1 LISKIRY
8 LIDSGGATPESICA
22 LTFTNKAANEMKER
36 LKKYMD
42 VSRMQISTI
51 HSLSVRI
58 IKAFIHS
65 TYLKSPFTI
74 YDDSDQ
80 LSIVKTIM
88 KSRELPGDPYE
99 YLSMIS
105 RHKSEDKR
113 PEDPT
118 YLTIFDQYHEILKQ
132 NNSCDFDDL
141 LIFARN
147 CLRNEQCQN
156 YFSSKWQHILVD
168 ECQDT
173 SKIQFEIITFL
184 YTKRVK
190 TMFIVGDEA
199 QSIYNWRGAYPQ
211 NIENF
216 VKNYNAH
223 TCQLTYNYRSCPEI
237 ISIANNFQQFGKP
250 MKPKSGVLG
259 KVSLTEFDNQQQEA
273 ESIAQAILKI
283 GNNFNEI
290 AVIYRINTRSL
301 LFEQTFS
308 RYRIPYKVVNE
319 LGFFQRRVCKDL
331 LSALKAANNEDD
343 RESLCRV
350 INNPKRGF
358 GEAKKE
364 QLLMRGREYAEEIAG
379 DMPQIRSFLDLLTDL
394 KGAPPAHAMEEYINK
409 TGYMGTIEKDSD
421 RFMIESLRDAVM
433 KYDTVEELILASTF
447 LERDAKDG
455 VNLITAHGSKGLEFD
470 RVFVVGLENE
480 LWPHKN
486 SLDVAEEERLF
497 FVAVTR
503 ARKSLNISYSRSRM
517 YRGTSIQ
524 TFPSQLFKQSYKHI
538 YGQDYR

>member
-497 FVAVTR
+497 FVAVV
-503 ARKSLNISYSRSRM
+503 AGCIVGLQYKPFQANCLSNP
-517 YRGTSIQ
+517 TSIS
-524 TFPSQLFKQSYKHI
+524 TARTIVKSF
-538 YGQDYR
+538 R